1 MENKTT
7 LIRAIV
13 QTIDWKNRAEGEWY
27 DRVCWRLD
35 RLIDMLPHGAGIN
48 STSEIIDYNM
58 DKNGNCTMVSF
69 RSDYHH
75 MNADGYYDGWTQHT
89 VKVYPDWAGVRLN
102 ITGRNRNDI
111 KDYLHETWD
120 YALSQDIDM
129 PINW

>member
-13 QTIDWKNRAEGEWY
+13 QTIDWKNRAEGEWH
-27 DRVCWRLD
+27 DRACWRLD
-35 RLIDMLPHGAGIN
+35 RLVDMLPHGSGID
-48 STSEIIDYNM
+48 STSEIIDYKM

-111 KDYLHETWD
+111 KDYLHATWD